1 MGKPE
6 VRTPASWSCS
16 MKPGDLVKYDHPA
29 NPTLGLVKSVKLY
42 SVGPT
47 LVLVQWCNERNT
59 EEHIYQ
65 RDLKVVGN
73 Q

>member
-1 MGKPE
+1 MQL
-6 VRTPASWSCS
+6 
-16 MKPGDLVKYDHPA
+16 GDLVKYDHPS

-59 EEHIYQ
+59 EEYVYQ
-65 RDLKVVGN
+65 RNLKVVSD